1 VSGVQS
7 KEEMP
12 TLLKNER
19 QKHVVDTSHPEND
32 PGRVNSAIERRRK
45 EDLER
50 MKRLNNNKITP
61 DKIEKGEAFSKINNA
76 ISIGIQ

>member
-1 VSGVQS
+1 
-7 KEEMP
+7 MP

-61 DKIEKGEAFSKINNA
+61 EKIEKGEAFSKICKKINNA